1 MEVSTPR
8 AAEPENAGE
17 WQVVPVRNPRK
28 KNVKST
34 STPREKETVN
44 SDVDKTVHTPTRR
57 NRRNP
62 NAAQVVTLSEF
73 TTENKKSRGK
83 SNAKHVAKATEAPPK
98 ESLVIRV
105 SRDDARVQLRRGP
118 KYLRS
123 NIEELDKKEKALAQL
138 QEETEA
144 LRKIVDE
151 DISTYCTGTRLG
163 LTESFLATLPRE
175 LRLMVYDTFLIPF
188 REDLKKVCENWD
200 GYYYYRDAE
209 LRDMLH
215 LHGLEK
221 HPSTLIFR
229 ETKVGR
235 FMAQEAAA
243 YAYSKIPLCLGLVTQ
258 IKHFLVMPHDVF
270 RLGLNPM
277 QYVRNLRIWIGY
289 RKKSPDGWRTTN
301 QYCVK
306 KPAVVR
312 ELRDEQIRC
321 LRALLTVPSPEGFKL
336 KLDFSVDKEYP
347 RAAIQKT
354 EILKDIGE
362 VLCEMVGV
370 GFVIEFTKFWV
381 TDRYETCEGWLGKGI
396 EHWQQKVE
404 DLRKEVD
411 PKVPDV

>member
-1 MEVSTPR
+1 
-8 AAEPENAGE
+8 
-17 WQVVPVRNPRK
+17 
-28 KNVKST
+28 
-34 STPREKETVN
+34 
-44 SDVDKTVHTPTRR
+44 
-57 NRRNP
+57 
-62 NAAQVVTLSEF
+62 
-73 TTENKKSRGK
+73 
-83 SNAKHVAKATEAPPK
+83 
-98 ESLVIRV
+98 
-105 SRDDARVQLRRGP
+105 
-118 KYLRS
+118 
-123 NIEELDKKEKALAQL
+123 
-138 QEETEA
+138 
-144 LRKIVDE
+144 
-151 DISTYCTGTRLG
+151 
-163 LTESFLATLPRE
+163 
-175 LRLMVYDTFLIPF
+175 MVYDTFLIPF
-188 REDLKKVCENWD
+188 HEDLKKVCENWD

-243 YAYSKIPLCLGLVTQ
+243 YAYSKVPLCLGLVTQ

-306 KPAVVR
+306 KPAVIQ

-321 LRALLTVPSPEGFKL
+321 LRALLSVPSPEGFKL
-336 KLDFSVDKEYP
+336 KLDFSVDKDYP
-347 RAAIQKT
+347 KAAIQKVD
-354 EILKDIGE
+354 ILKDIGPI
-362 VLCEMVGV
+362 LCEMVAA

-396 EHWQQKVE
+396 EVWQEKVE
-404 DLRKEVD
+404 ALRKEVD